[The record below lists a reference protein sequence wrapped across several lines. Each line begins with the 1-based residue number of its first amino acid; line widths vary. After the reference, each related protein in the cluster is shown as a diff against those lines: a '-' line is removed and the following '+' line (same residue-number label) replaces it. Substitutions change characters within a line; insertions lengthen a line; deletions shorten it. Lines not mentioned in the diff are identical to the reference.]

1 MKHEEADVKG
11 LVMVLGGLTLILSIG
26 LAWADEVALTVYNQD
41 FALVREVRSI
51 ELSKGTETVRFKDVA
66 ARIDPTSVRFKSLT
80 APDQVFI
87 LEQNYEYDLVSS
99 GKLLQKYVD
108 RQIRLLA
115 EEERFYEGTLLSAAD
130 DLIIQDTSGQIKII
144 KDKEVQVLE
153 FPQLPEGLITRPTLV
168 WLLYS
173 QRSGRHDTEVSY
185 LTDGVNWHAEYVAA
199 INEDDTRLELGGW
212 VSLDNRSGATYRDA
226 KLKLVAGEVHR
237 VRPAPRFPEGR
248 ALAMDVAGKG
258 VPQFEEKAFFEYH
271 MYTLNRPATVKNNQ
285 IKQLTLFPNADVR
298 VKKILTYNGVQ
309 DGSKVRINLE
319 FKNNKQNGLGIPLPQ
334 GKLRVYKKD
343 EDQSL
348 QFIGEDL
355 IDHTPKDEKVRVFL
369 GNAFDMVGER
379 KQVEY
384 RKITDRS
391 REETYEL
398 KLRNH
403 KEESVE
409 VVVVEGLWGDWKI
422 TSATHDYSKKDSRTV
437 EFPLLVPG
445 DGETV
450 LKYSVRLRW

>member
-1 MKHEEADVKG
+1 MKHEEVDVKG

-26 LAWADEVALTVYNQD
+26 LAGADEVALTVYNQD

-212 VSLDNRSGATYRDA
+212 VSCSQISRRESFGDGCRRQ
-226 KLKLVAGEVHR
+226 
-237 VRPAPRFPEGR
+237 GR
-248 ALAMDVAGKG
+248 APV
-258 VPQFEEKAFFEYH
+258 
-271 MYTLNRPATVKNNQ
+271 
-285 IKQLTLFPNADVR
+285 
-298 VKKILTYNGVQ
+298 
-309 DGSKVRINLE
+309 
-319 FKNNKQNGLGIPLPQ
+319 
-334 GKLRVYKKD
+334 
-343 EDQSL
+343 
-348 QFIGEDL
+348 
-355 IDHTPKDEKVRVFL
+355 
-369 GNAFDMVGER
+369 
-379 KQVEY
+379 
-384 RKITDRS
+384 
-391 REETYEL
+391 
-398 KLRNH
+398 
-403 KEESVE
+403 
-409 VVVVEGLWGDWKI
+409 
-422 TSATHDYSKKDSRTV
+422 
-437 EFPLLVPG
+437 
-445 DGETV
+445 
-450 LKYSVRLRW
+450 